1 MKILNLIPA
10 LGPWETA
17 MVKEMSPGFVVQK
30 ELPAKT
36 PSTLYDSGKTHGC
49 PWFTQDKARLGP
61 QTPILC
67 LTND

>member
-49 PWFTQDKARLGP
+49 PLVYPGQGQT
-61 QTPILC
+61 QTPDPHSLPHK
-67 LTND
+67 